1 MTRPRPKSPNMQNY
15 RPQLTSVLSFGHR
28 LSGVGLGVGAFGLAG
43 WLAAGAAGPEA
54 FAAAQAVLLS
64 PLGLVVLF
72 LLTLALCY
80 HLCNGIRHL
89 IWDSVRAFELR
100 AIYLGGWTVVVASL
114 VLTLALWAWG
124 LA

>member
-1 MTRPRPKSPNMQNY
+1 MSAPSA
-15 RPQLTSVLSFGHR
+15 S
-28 LSGVGLGVGAFGLAG
+28 AG